1 MSRDHGGA
9 KYTLVPED
17 EASVETQATRRRLGK
32 RMAVLVA
39 IALCGVTAV
48 VVLLAASDRAVPLS
62 ATLESEEAKRVDRLT
77 PLPDEGKRFMLK
89 TYPPLVEDGG
99 DLVVSWE
106 GQALSPQTSR
116 DYLTLSCGPTTG
128 DGDYILKKGVKDT
141 DANDHSVRFSE
152 LYMMRCNYTAKYF
165 NYDEKTGKFQAIAK
179 VEAAMKEPFET
190 PKHGHLSL
198 TDEETAMAVLF
209 NSGSS
214 NMPVARYGE
223 NPQDLKFHATGT
235 STTYGADDL
244 CHAPANVLGQRAFR
258 DPGYMHTVIMT
269 DLKPDTYYYYQYGHE
284 EHVLSHVRRFKSRPP
299 KNSKYANFIAYAD
312 MGAYVEPGSASTA
325 GRVYEDV
332 VGGGYDSFLLHFGD
346 ISYARSVGYI
356 WDQFFHLIESY
367 ATRLPYMVGI
377 GNHEY
382 DYNTGGKHDL
392 SGGMLPYG
400 GSFNPSWGN
409 FGIDS
414 AGECGVPMHHR
425 WHAPKTGNWIYWY
438 SFNYGG
444 IHVIQM
450 STEHN
455 WTRGSEQYEWLQHD
469 LEQVDRNVT
478 PWVVLT
484 AHRMMY
490 TTQMN
495 IESDMKVS
503 YKFQEEVEDL
513 IYKHRVNLM
522 MVGHEHAY
530 ERSCPLYRKECVADG
545 KGTVHVVVGSAGY
558 PLGTEDFSPKY
569 GKWSLRHVNDYGYL
583 RIASGPEDMS
593 VQFVLNKNGNVYD
606 EFTIALWEN

>member
-1 MSRDHGGA
+1 MAA
-9 KYTLVPED
+9 KYMYTLVAED
-17 EASVETQATRRRLGK
+17 EASSASNARGTRRRLGR
-32 RMAVLVA
+32 RMAVVVSV
-39 IALCGVTAV
+39 ALCSAAAA
-48 VVLLAASDRAVPLS
+48 VVLLAASGREGALLS
-62 ATLESEEAKRVDRLT
+62 TSLDTDTSNRVVSW
-77 PLPDEGKRFMLK
+77 PMEGTKFALK
-89 TYPPLVEDGG
+89 TYPTLVADGG

-106 GQALSPQTSR
+106 GEAAAPLTSR

-128 DGDYILKKGVKDT
+128 EGDYLLKKGVKET
-141 DANDHSVRFSE
+141 DADDHSVRFSE
-152 LYMMRCNYTAKYF
+152 LYMLRCNYTAVYF
-165 NYDEKTGKFQAIAK
+165 NYQEDTGKFKAIAK
-179 VEAAMKEPFET
+179 VEAGMKEPFET

-198 TDEETAMAVLF
+198 TDDETAMAVMF
-209 NSGSS
+209 NTASS
-214 NMPVARYGE
+214 KTPIVKYGE
-223 NPQDLKFHATGT
+223 NPQGLKYKATGT

-284 EHVLSHVRRFKSRPP
+284 EYGLSHVRRFKSRPP
-299 KNSKYANFIAYAD
+299 KNTKYANFIAYAD
-312 MGAYVEPGSASTA
+312 MGTYVEPGSASTA

-346 ISYARSVGYI
+346 ISYARSVGYL
-356 WDQFFHLIESY
+356 WDQFFHMIEPY

-382 DYNTGGKHDL
+382 DYNAGGKHDL
-392 SGGMLPYG
+392 SG
-400 GSFNPSWGN
+400 
-409 FGIDS
+409 

-469 LEQVDRNVT
+469 LEQVDRSVT

-513 IYKHRVNLM
+513 IYQHRVNLM

-530 ERSCPLYRKECVADG
+530 ERSCPLYRKECVPDG

-558 PLGTEDFSPKY
+558 PLGTEDFSSKY
-569 GKWSLRHVNDYGYL
+569 GSWSLRHVNDYGYL
-583 RIASGPEDMS
+583 RIASSPENMR

-606 EFTIALWEN
+606 EFSIEPWQ

>member
-1 MSRDHGGA
+1 MLRDHGA
-9 KYTLVPED
+9 KYTLVADD
-17 EASVETQATRRRLGK
+17 EAPTEKMGTHRRLGK
-32 RMAVLVA
+32 GMAVLVA
-39 IALCGVTAV
+39 VALCGVAAAVTLLTALRRDV
-48 VVLLAASDRAVPLS
+48 AFAPLS
-62 ATLESEEAKRVDRLT
+62 EEVNGFTLT
-77 PLPDEGKRFMLK
+77 

-106 GQALSPQTSR
+106 GKASPPLTSR

-128 DGDYILKKGVKDT
+128 DGDYLLKKGVKDT

-152 LYMMRCNYTAKYF
+152 LYMMRCNYIAVYF
-165 NYDEKTGKFQAIAK
+165 NYDEKTDKFKRIAK
-179 VEAAMKEPFET
+179 VEAGMKEPFET

-198 TDEETAMAVLF
+198 TDDETSMAILF

-214 NMPVARYGE
+214 KTPMVKYGE
-223 NPQDLKFHATGT
+223 NPQALKFHATGT
-235 STTYGADDL
+235 TMTYGAKDL
-244 CHAPANVLGQRAFR
+244 CHEPANVLGQRAFR
-258 DPGYMHTVIMT
+258 DPGFMHTVIMT
-269 DLKPDTYYYYQYGHE
+269 DLEPDTYYYYQYGHE
-284 EHVLSHVRRFKSRPP
+284 EHGLSHVRRFKSRPP
-299 KNSKYANFIAYAD
+299 KSTKYANFIAYAD

-332 VGGGYDSFLLHFGD
+332 MGGGYDSFLLHFGD

-356 WDQFFHLIESY
+356 WDQFFHLIEPY

-382 DYNTGGKHDL
+382 DYNRGGKRDL

-400 GSFNPSWGN
+400 GSFNPAWGN

-438 SFNYGG
+438 SFDYGG
-444 IHVIQM
+444 VHVIQM

-455 WTRGSEQYEWLQHD
+455 WTRGSEQYEWLQRD
-469 LEQVDRNVT
+469 LEQVDRSVT

-513 IYKHRVNLM
+513 IYEHRVNLM

-545 KGTVHVVVGSAGY
+545 KGTVHIVVGSAGY
-558 PLGTEDFSPKY
+558 PLGTEDFSDKY

-583 RIASGPEDMS
+583 RIASSPEDMR

-606 EFTIALWEN
+606 EFVIAPWED